1 MPLAALTFLTPEA
14 GLVALAVVLPLG
26 ALLLADRRLEAARRL
41 LRLAPPGAAGRGGT
55 IAALVA
61 VPVLL
66 GLAAAQPVVRRDQG
80 QRVRTDAEAMYVVD
94 ISRSM
99 GATGRPG
106 GESRLARARA
116 AAVRLRS
123 ELPEV
128 PSGLATLTD
137 RALPSLFPVGDQA
150 TFDSAAHG
158 LVREQPPPQG
168 SSSTATTF
176 APLADV
182 GRKGYFSPGVKK
194 RLVVLLTD
202 GESVPFDANAVA
214 DALHGASLV
223 VVRVGNPGE
232 RVYRPDGRPE
242 AYRPMQTGAL
252 ETLASATGG
261 RVFGEGSTDAAA
273 AAARV
278 ALGDGPTAVQ
288 GRARKTTPL
297 APYVALAAALVL
309 LVILRR
315 RNFTNASIAL
325 AARRA

>member
-26 ALLLADRRLEAARRL
+26 ALLLADRRLEAARRIL
-41 LRLAPPGAAGRGGT
+41 QLPPPGAAGRAGT
-55 IAALVA
+55 IAVLVA
-61 VPVLL
+61 VPLLL

-99 GATGRPG
+99 GAAGRPG
-106 GESRLARARA
+106 GVDRLARARA

-123 ELPEV
+123 ELPEI

-150 TFDSAAHG
+150 TFDSAARG
-158 LVREQPPPQG
+158 LLLEQPPPQG

-176 APLADV
+176 APLADL
-182 GRKGYFSPGVKK
+182 GRKGYFTPGVKK

-202 GESVPFDANAVA
+202 GESVPFDANEVA
-214 DALHGASLV
+214 NALHGASLAV
-223 VVRVGNPGE
+223 LRVGNPDE

-242 AYRPMQTGAL
+242 AYRPAQTTAL
-252 ETLASATGG
+252 DALASAAGG
-261 RVFGEGSTDAAA
+261 RVFEEGSTGAAA
-273 AAARV
+273 ATARA
-278 ALGDGPTAVQ
+278 ALGVGPKAVE
-288 GRARKTTPL
+288 GRTRKTTPL
-297 APYVALAAALVL
+297 APYIAVAAALVL

-315 RNFTNASIAL
+315 RNFTNPIVAVP
-325 AARRA
+325 ARRA

>member
-26 ALLLADRRLEAARRL
+26 ALLLADRRLDAARRI
-41 LRLAPPGAAGRGGT
+41 LRLPPPGAAGRAGT

-61 VPVLL
+61 VPLLL

-99 GATGRPG
+99 GAAGRPG
-106 GESRLARARA
+106 GENRLARARA
-116 AAVRLRS
+116 AAIRLRS
-123 ELPEV
+123 GLPET

-150 TFDSAAHG
+150 TFDSAARA
-158 LVREQPPPQG
+158 LVLEQPPPQG
-168 SSSTATTF
+168 SSPIATTF
-176 APLADV
+176 APLADL
-182 GRKGYFSPGVKK
+182 GRTGYFSPGVTK

-202 GESVPFDANAVA
+202 GESVPFDANEVA
-214 DALHGASLV
+214 DGLHGASLV
-223 VVRVGNPGE
+223 VLRVGDAGE

-242 AYRPMQTGAL
+242 VYRPAPTTGLDA
-252 ETLASATGG
+252 LASATGG

-273 AAARV
+273 AAARS

-288 GRARKTTPL
+288 GRTRKTTPL
-297 APYVALAAALVL
+297 GPYIALAAALVL
-309 LVILRR
+309 LVVLRR

-325 AARRA
+325 RARGA